1 MHRTA
6 RTPFSRSLSIA
17 ALAAVALALALAPVA
32 RAAPIDIDN
41 PPQGRFI
48 DDWLEIF
55 MAGGKVGYGHTTMTR
70 DGDVIETKT
79 EFTMKMGRASAP
91 VEISVSQSTRE
102 TVAGKV
108 LGFGSTLD
116 ASVMQTEQKGTVA
129 DGKVKIISSQM
140 GMEQRRE
147 FDFPD
152 GALMTWGTFREQVR
166 RGLQPGTSY
175 EFDVYSPDLRM
186 DGAVRSTVT
195 VIDWETF
202 EHDGRQKRGL
212 RVDSTIAGPMGEMT
226 LKTWVDKDGNL
237 LRGTM
242 PMPGIGD
249 FVMVVSNQ
257 ESAMADFVPRELFMT
272 TTIKAKQPID
282 FKNAQSITYH
292 MKPREGMTAE
302 DIDLTDLLSAAGQRV
317 EIKDDGSAIIN
328 VSRQDRTLAGKVDLP
343 KEMQGEYLGSNL
355 SLNTDDPEVVKL
367 AQGVKPDPNNAYV
380 TADRLRRFVSD
391 YIDAKNM
398 NIGFATASEVCR
410 NKEGDCSEHGVLLA
424 ALGRVHGLP
433 SRVAAGLAYVPLFG
447 NQDDIFGYHMWT
459 QFYIDG
465 RWVDYDAAIPE
476 SDCSPIRIAL
486 AASSLQDAGMADLS
500 FPLLSKIGAI
510 DLDILNIEPKP
521 LKTPAD

>member
-1 MHRTA
+1 MRGMPTG
-6 RTPFSRSLSIA
+6 FLLRSLALFA
-17 ALAAVALALALAPVA
+17 AAFSSSMLPSASLG
-32 RAAPIDIDN
+32 APIDVND
-41 PPQGRFI
+41 PPQGRFT

-55 MAGGKVGYGHTTMTR
+55 MGGGKVGYGHSTMVR
-70 DGDVIETKT
+70 RGDVIETKT
-79 EFTMKMGRASAP
+79 EFLMKMGRAAAP

-102 TVAGKV
+102 TVDGKV

-116 ASVMQTEQKGTVA
+116 ASVMQTEQKGTVT
-129 DGKVKIISSQM
+129 DGKLEVVSSQM
-140 GMEQRRE
+140 GMEQRRQ
-147 FDFPD
+147 FDFPE
-152 GALMTWGTFREQVR
+152 GAVMTWGAYREQVL
-166 RGLQPGTSY
+166 RGLEPGTKY
-175 EFDVYSPDLRM
+175 TLDMYSPDMRM
-186 DGAVRSTVT
+186 DDAIKSTVE

-202 EHDGRQKRGL
+202 DHEGEQLRGL
-212 RVDSTIAGPMGEMT
+212 RVENTLAGPMGEMT
-226 LKTWVDKDGNL
+226 MKTWVDKDGNL

-257 ESAMADFVPRELFMT
+257 EKAMAEFVPQELFMT
-272 TTIKAKQPID
+272 TTIKANQRID
-282 FKNAQSITYH
+282 FKNAQSITYR
-292 MKPREGMTAE
+292 MKPREGMDAE
-302 DIDLTDLLSAAGQRV
+302 ETKLDDLLNAAGQRV
-317 EIKDDGSAIIN
+317 ELKDDGSAIIN
-328 VSRQDRTLAGKVDLP
+328 VSRQDRTLPGKVDLP
-343 KEMQGEYLGSNL
+343 KEMREEFLGSNL

-367 AQGVKPDPNNAYV
+367 AKGVKRDPNNAYV
-380 TADRLRRFVSD
+380 TADRLRQFVSE
-391 YIDAKNM
+391 YIADKNM

-476 SDCSPIRIAL
+476 SDCSPIRIAFG
-486 AASSLQDAGMADLS
+486 ASSLQDAGMADLS
-500 FPLLSKIGAI
+500 FPLLGKIGAI
-510 DLDILNIEPKP
+510 DLEILNIEPKP